1 MKKDNK
7 SKIKRKIATQTIMR
21 YLGKYRKQLVIG
33 GICLVITDLFML
45 VNPWVLKVAID
56 SLKQGAEQQRLI
68 FLAMFLVL
76 ATIVGGVF
84 RFLMRRIMIGV
95 SRKIEFD
102 VRGDFFSHLE
112 TLSQSFYNRNH
123 TGDLMALA
131 TNDLNA
137 VRALVGPG
145 VMYSLN
151 TVVIGSLT
159 VSLMLVLSVKLTAIC
174 LIPMLVLTVAVY
186 HSVKV
191 IHRLFEA
198 VQQRFGELNSRA
210 QENLSGIR
218 VIKAYARESY
228 ELDEFRAASLTYVQE
243 NMRLFR
249 VQSVLHPLLTTVAGF
264 GVLFILGFGGKEVI
278 DGRLTLGSFVAFN
291 GYLAMLIWPMIALGW
306 VMNITQRG
314 LASMERI
321 NKVMEE
327 KPDIVDMPA
336 DQIKRLPHKDQGYE
350 LCFKNVSFSYNGGSD
365 RDLVLKNLNFTIHS
379 GETVSIVGATGS
391 GKSTLVSLIL
401 RLIDSVEGTVEIGGI
416 PIRQI
421 PLEDLRSAIGL
432 VPQDIFL
439 FSDTVRENIAFGVS
453 SLDEKD
459 LSRASRVASIEDE
472 VNTFPHKFDSP
483 IGERGINLSGG
494 QKQRVAIAR
503 ALVRDPQ
510 ILILDD
516 SLSSVDAD
524 TEERILMSLR
534 SVMASRTSVLISHR
548 ISTVRLADR
557 IFVLDD
563 GELAETGTHDELIKS
578 NGLYFQMYRKQ
589 SIISELEGR

>member
-1 MKKDNK
+1 MKKDNN
-7 SKIKRKIATQTIMR
+7 SKIKRKKATQTIMR

-33 GICLVITDLFML
+33 GICLVLTDLLML
-45 VNPWVLKVAID
+45 VNPWILKVAID
-56 SLKQGAEQQRLI
+56 SLKQGVEQRRLF

-76 ATIVGGVF
+76 VTIVGGVF

-112 TLSQSFYNRNH
+112 TLSQSFYNKNH

-151 TVVIGSLT
+151 TVVIGSLA

-174 LIPMLVLTVAVY
+174 LIPMLILTVAVY

-228 ELDEFRAASLTYVQE
+228 ELDEFRTASLTYVQE

-249 VQSVLHPLLTTVAGF
+249 VQSLLHPLLTTVAGF

-291 GYLAMLIWPMIALGW
+291 GYLTMLIWPMIALGW
-306 VMNITQRG
+306 VMNVTQRG

-321 NKVMEE
+321 NKVFAE

-336 DQIKRLPHKDQGYE
+336 DQIKRLPHRDQGYE
-350 LCFKNVSFSYNGGSD
+350 IRFKNVSFSYNGDSD

-379 GETVSIVGATGS
+379 GETVSIVGPTGS

-401 RLIDSVEGTVEIGGI
+401 RLIDSVGGEVEIGGI

-421 PLEDLRSAIGL
+421 PLEDLRRAIGL

-453 SLDEKD
+453 SLDEKE

-472 VNTFPHKFDSP
+472 VNAFPHKFDSP

-524 TEERILMSLR
+524 TEERILLSLR

-563 GELAETGTHDELIKS
+563 GELVETGTHDELIKN

-589 SIISELEGR
+589 SIISELEGH

>member
-1 MKKDNK
+1 MKKDNN
-7 SKIKRKIATQTIMR
+7 SKIKRTRATQSILR
-21 YLGKYRKQLVIG
+21 YLGRYRSQLLTG
-33 GICLVITDLFML
+33 GICLVITDLLML
-45 VNPWVLKVAID
+45 VNPWILKVAID
-56 SLKQGAEQQRLI
+56 SLKQGVGRQRLLL
-68 FLAMFLVL
+68 LALSLVL
-76 ATIVGGVF
+76 ATIIGGVF

-151 TVVIGSLT
+151 TVVIGSLA
-159 VSLMLVLSVKLTAIC
+159 VSLMLVLSLRLTVIC
-174 LIPMLVLTVAVY
+174 LLPMLVLTVAVY

-198 VQQRFGELNSRA
+198 VQKRFGDLNSRA

-218 VIKAYARESY
+218 VIKAYAREAY
-228 ELDEFRAASLTYVQE
+228 ELNEFRSASMTYVQE

-249 VQSVLHPLLTTVAGF
+249 VQSLLHPLLTTVAGF

-291 GYLAMLIWPMIALGW
+291 GYLTMLIWPMIALGW

-327 KPDIVDMPA
+327 KPEIVDPPA
-336 DQIKRLPHKDQGYE
+336 ARTKRLQQGDPGYAI
-350 LCFKNVSFSYNGGSD
+350 CFKNVSFSYNHDSD
-365 RDLVLKNLNFTIHS
+365 RDWVLKNLNFTIKR
-379 GETVSIVGATGS
+379 GETVSIVGPTGS

-401 RLIDSVEGTVEIGGI
+401 RLIDPVEGAVEVGGI
-416 PIRQI
+416 PVQEV
-421 PLEDLRSAIGL
+421 PLEDLRGVIGL

-439 FSDTVRENIAFGVS
+439 FSDTVRENISFGVS
-453 SLDEKD
+453 DLAEKE
-459 LSRASRVASIEDE
+459 LRIASRVASIENE
-472 VNTFPHKFDSP
+472 VDTFPHKFDSP

-503 ALVRDPQ
+503 ALVRDPK
-510 ILILDD
+510 ILIMDD

-524 TEERILMSLR
+524 TEEKILLSLR
-534 SVMASRTSVLISHR
+534 SVMKSRTSILISHR

-557 IFVLDD
+557 ILVLS
-563 GELAETGTHDELIKS
+563 GGVLVEMGTHDELIEGG
-578 NGLYFQMYRKQ
+578 GLYSQMYHKQ
-589 SIISELEGR
+589 LIISELEDG

>member
-1 MKKDNK
+1 MKKDNN
-7 SKIKRKIATQTIMR
+7 SKINRQKATKSIFR
-21 YLGKYRKQLVIG
+21 YLGRYRRPLLIG
-33 GICLVITDLFML
+33 AICLVITDLLML
-45 VNPWVLKVAID
+45 VNPWLLKVAID
-56 SLKQGAEQQRLI
+56 SLQAGMERRRLLM
-68 FLAMFLVL
+68 LALVL
-76 ATIVGGVF
+76 VLVTIVSGVF

-102 VRGDFFSHLE
+102 MRGDFFSHLE
-112 TLSQSFYNRNH
+112 MLSQSFYNRHH

-137 VRALVGPG
+137 VRSLVGPG

-151 TVVIGSLT
+151 TVVMGSMAVLLMVVLSIKLT
-159 VSLMLVLSVKLTAIC
+159 VLC
-174 LIPMLVLTVAVY
+174 LIPMLILTVAVY
-186 HSVKV
+186 HSMKV

-198 VQQRFGELNSRA
+198 VQERFGELNSRA

-218 VIKAYARESY
+218 VIKAYAREAY
-228 ELDEFRAASLTYVQE
+228 ERKEFRTASHTYVQE

-249 VQSVLHPLLTTVAGF
+249 VQSLLHPLLSTVAGF
-264 GVLFILGFGGKEVI
+264 GVLFILGFGGREVI

-321 NKVMEE
+321 NRVMEE
-327 KPDIVDMPA
+327 EADIVDMPA
-336 DQIKRLPHKDQGYE
+336 QRISRLPKLEQGYE
-350 LCFKNVSFSYNGGSD
+350 IRFKNVSFSYNGGSR
-365 RDLVLKNLNFTIHS
+365 RDLVLKNLNFTIQR
-379 GETVSIVGATGS
+379 GETVSIVGSTGS

-401 RLIDSVEGTVEIGGI
+401 RLIDPIEGTVEVEGI
-416 PIRQI
+416 PVREV
-421 PLEDLRSAIGL
+421 PLEDLRSVIGL

-439 FSDTVRENIAFGVS
+439 FSDTVRENIAFGVT
-453 SLDEKD
+453 SLDEAEMR
-459 LSRASRVASIEDE
+459 SASRIASIEEE
-472 VNTFPHKFDSP
+472 VEGFPRKFDSP

-503 ALVRDPQ
+503 ALVRNPK

-524 TEERILMSLR
+524 TEEKILNSLR
-534 SVMASRTSVLISHR
+534 SVMASRTSLLISHR

-557 IFVLDD
+557 ILVLDG
-563 GELAETGTHDELIKS
+563 GELVETGTHDELVES
-578 NGLYFQMYRKQ
+578 GGLYAEMYRKQ
-589 SIISELEGR
+589 LIVSELEGG

>member
-1 MKKDNK
+1 MKKDNN
-7 SKIKRKIATQTIMR
+7 SKIKRKKATRSIFR
-21 YLGKYRKQLVIG
+21 YLGKYRRQLVIG
-33 GICLVITDLFML
+33 GVCLIVTDLLML
-45 VNPWVLKVAID
+45 VNPWILKIAID
-56 SLKQGAEQQRLI
+56 SLKAGVERRRLL
-68 FLAMFLVL
+68 FLALFLVF
-76 ATIVGGVF
+76 ATIVSGIF

-102 VRGDFFSHLE
+102 MRGDFFSHLE

-137 VRALVGPG
+137 VRSLVGPG

-151 TVVIGSLT
+151 TVVIGGLA
-159 VSLMLVLSVKLTAIC
+159 VALMLVLSLELTALC
-174 LIPMLVLTVAVY
+174 LIPMLILTIAVY
-186 HSVKV
+186 HSMKI

-198 VQQRFGELNSRA
+198 VQERFGELNSRA

-218 VIKAYARESY
+218 VIKAYAREAY
-228 ELDEFRAASLTYVQE
+228 ELDKFREASQTYVQE

-249 VQSVLHPLLTTVAGF
+249 VQSLLHPLLTTVAGF

-327 KPDIVDMPA
+327 KPDIVDMPSHR
-336 DQIKRLPHKDQGYE
+336 IKHLPQMDQGYE
-350 LCFKNVSFSYNGGSD
+350 IHFRNVSFSYNGGSGRD
-365 RDLVLKNLNFTIHS
+365 RVLKNLDFTIHR
-379 GETVSIVGATGS
+379 GETVSIVGSTGA

-401 RLIDSVEGTVEIGGI
+401 RLIDPVEGVVEVGGI
-416 PIRQI
+416 PVQEI

-453 SLDEKD
+453 SLGDKE
-459 LSRASRVASIEDE
+459 LIHASSVAAIEDE
-472 VNTFPHKFDSP
+472 VNAFPRKFDSP

-494 QKQRVAIAR
+494 QKQRIAIAR
-503 ALVRDPQ
+503 ALVRDPK

-524 TEERILMSLR
+524 TEEKILLSLR
-534 SVMASRTSVLISHR
+534 SVMESRTSILISHR

-557 IFVLDD
+557 IFVLD
-563 GELAETGTHDELIKS
+563 GGKLVETGTHEELIES
-578 NGLYFQMYRKQ
+578 NGLYSQMYRKQ
-589 SIISELEGR
+589 LIISELEGS